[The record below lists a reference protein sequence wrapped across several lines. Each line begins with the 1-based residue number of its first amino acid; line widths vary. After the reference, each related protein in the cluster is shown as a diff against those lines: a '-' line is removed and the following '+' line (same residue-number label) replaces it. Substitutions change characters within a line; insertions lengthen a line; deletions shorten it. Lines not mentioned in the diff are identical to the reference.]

1 MRISTLTTVGFL
13 LVGLAACNNP
23 KPAETAPPTAE
34 AITAPEVVPPT
45 NEVTTPP
52 DATNT
57 VTDPA
62 AANAVDAPPVDAPR
76 AGEDRRA
83 PAVSGEA
90 APEAK

>member
-1 MRISTLTTVGFL
+1 MRISTLTTVGIL

-23 KPAETAPPTAE
+23 KPAETTPPTAE

-45 NEVTTPP
+45 NEVVTPP

-62 AANAVDAPPVDAPR
+62 ATNAVAAPVDAPR